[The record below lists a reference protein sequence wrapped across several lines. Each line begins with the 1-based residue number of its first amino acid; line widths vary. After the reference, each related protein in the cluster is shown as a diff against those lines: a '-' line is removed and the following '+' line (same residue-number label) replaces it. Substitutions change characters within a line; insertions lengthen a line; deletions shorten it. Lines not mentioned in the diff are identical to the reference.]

1 MKHLVSSKKYVLVL
15 LSGPEPARTEFET
28 LLLKQLTQYTE
39 PVVFVT
45 GTESAKPPAH
55 LPPNITWHNRITHGQ
70 LGPLLAGAAAVICR
84 SGYSTLMDLT
94 ALQKQAILVPTPGQ
108 TEQEYLAK
116 SLSKKQVFH
125 SVKQNKF
132 DINKELNA
140 LNNGTFM
147 PLATEGWHSQY
158 QDMLKRWLSSL

>member
-1 MKHLVSSKKYVLVL
+1 MKYPVSSKKYVLVL

-28 LLLKQLTQYTE
+28 LLLKQLTHFTE
-39 PVVFVT
+39 HVVFVS
-45 GTESAKPPAH
+45 GTESAKPPAN
-55 LPPNITWHNRITHGQ
+55 LPPNITWHNRLTQGQ

-125 SVKQNKF
+125 SVKQSKF
-132 DINKELNA
+132 DIKKELSA
-140 LNNGTFM
+140 LTTGTFT

-158 QDMLKRWLSSL
+158 QDVLKRWLNSL